1 MLKTTKTTSAGN
13 TKLSTG
19 RLQLSNPLG
28 DYATAWLKLSTK
40 GLSKVSGSPLSGRSC
55 MEQVAW
61 LEGSYGK
68 HHGYGGHAWNV
79 HQNHTQQT
87 HTPPYSR
94 LDT

>member
-13 TKLSTG
+13 TKLSTE

-28 DYATAWLKLSTK
+28 GYTTAWRKLSTK

-68 HHGYGGHAWNV
+68 HHGMVGMHGTSTKITHKI
-79 HQNHTQQT
+79 
-87 HTPPYSR
+87 HTPQP
-94 LDT
+94 TVA